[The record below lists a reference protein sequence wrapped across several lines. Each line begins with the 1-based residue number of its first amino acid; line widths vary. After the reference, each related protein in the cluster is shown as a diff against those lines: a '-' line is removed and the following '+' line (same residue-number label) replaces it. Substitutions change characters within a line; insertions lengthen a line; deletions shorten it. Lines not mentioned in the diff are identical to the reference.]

1 VATPSAV
8 VVPTTE
14 VPVPSP
20 TSSLREIVTLGRA
33 LSYPE
38 RYHGHGRR
46 PPFFEGWYYKLVAAD
61 ARARYAV
68 IPGVFLSDDPDR
80 HHAFVQVL
88 DGSTGDATY
97 HRYPA
102 EAFEAARDRFEV
114 RIGPNRFGAAG
125 LHLDIDDDQRPLRGD
140 VSLGPLDP
148 WPVRPWSPGVMGP
161 YAFVPWM
168 ECNHGVLSFDHT
180 LDGRLELAGEEI
192 GFTGGR
198 GYLEKDWGA
207 AFPAGYVWMQ
217 SNHFATPGASLVAS
231 IAIVPWRRSAF
242 PGFLVGL
249 RHGGALHRF
258 ATYTGA
264 RTEALRI
271 EDDHV
276 AWTIVDRHRR
286 LEVRAHRAAAGL
298 LLGPTRERMESR
310 VGETML
316 AEIEVRFT
324 DRRTRTVLEGTGRH
338 AGLEVHGDLD
348 RLLALQT

>member
-1 VATPSAV
+1 MVAI
-8 VVPTTE
+8 
-14 VPVPSP
+14 
-20 TSSLREIVTLGRA
+20 LR
-33 LSYPE
+33 PE

-46 PPFFEGWYYKLVAAD
+46 PPFFEGWYFKLVD
-61 ARARYAV
+61 ATEQARYAI
-68 IPGVFLSDDPDR
+68 IPGIFLSDDPDR

-88 DGSTGDATY
+88 DGATGEASY

-102 EAFEAARDRFEV
+102 EAFEAARDAFDV
-114 RIGPNRFGAAG
+114 RIGPNRFSGAG
-125 LHLDIDDDQRPLRGD
+125 LHLDIDDEQRTLSAD
-140 VSLGPLDP
+140 VGFGELVP

-161 YAFVPWM
+161 YAFVPRM
-168 ECNHGVLSFDHT
+168 ECNHGVVSFDHA
-180 LDGRLELAGEEI
+180 LVGHLEVDGGRIDL
-192 GFTGGR
+192 TGGR

-217 SNHFATPGASLVAS
+217 SNHFTRPGSSFFAS
-231 IAIVPWRRSAF
+231 IAIIPWIRSAF

-249 RHGGALHRF
+249 HHDGVLHRF

-271 EDDHV
+271 TDDGV
-276 AWTIVDRHRR
+276 EWTIVDRRRR
-286 LEVRAHRAAAGL
+286 LDVRAHRASAGL

-310 VGETML
+310 VGETMQ
-316 AEIEVRFT
+316 ATIEVRLS
-324 DRRTRTVLEGTGRH
+324 DRQTGAVLEGSGRN

>member
-1 VATPSAV
+1 VVAI
-8 VVPTTE
+8 
-14 VPVPSP
+14 
-20 TSSLREIVTLGRA
+20 LH
-33 LSYPE
+33 PE

-46 PPFFEGWYYKLVAAD
+46 PPFFEGWYFKLVD
-61 ARARYAV
+61 ATERARYAV

-88 DGSTGDATY
+88 DGATGDASY

-102 EAFEAARDRFEV
+102 GAFAAAPDAFEV
-114 RIGPNRFGAAG
+114 RVGPNRFGRSG
-125 LHLDIDDDQRPLRGD
+125 LRLDIDDEQRRLTGE
-140 VSLGPLDP
+140 VTFGPLVP

-161 YAFVPWM
+161 YAFVPRM
-168 ECNHGVLSFDHT
+168 ECNHGVVSFDHA
-180 LDGRLELAGEEI
+180 LDGDLQVDGSRIDLN
-192 GFTGGR
+192 GGR

-217 SNHFATPGASLVAS
+217 SNHFTNPGSSLVAS
-231 IAIVPWRRSAF
+231 IAIVPWIRSAF

-249 RHGGALHRF
+249 HHDGKLHRF

-264 RTEALRI
+264 RTASLRI
-271 EDDHV
+271 TDDRV
-276 AWTIVDRHRR
+276 EWRIVDRRR
-286 LEVRAHRAAAGL
+286 QLDIRAHRASAGL

-310 VGETML
+310 VGETMQ
-316 AEIEVRFT
+316 ATIEVRLA
-324 DRRTRTVLEGTGRH
+324 DRRSGVVLEGTGRN